1 MTSSEPRVEI
11 VETSLGPVEVG
22 RQGSGDPV
30 LFIHGTPGGHDV
42 SLVMGRFLVDA
53 GFEVIA
59 PSRPGYLG
67 TPLLDRQSIDAQADL
82 MAALLDAL
90 GHSECR
96 LLTWSGGGP
105 AGYRL
110 AVRHP
115 DRVRSLVALN
125 AVSEAYFPEK
135 ESPIARLMME
145 TTIGNSMLHILAQH
159 APRTTMMETL
169 LAESTLS
176 KDELK
181 GLLDEAMNDIDE
193 RDVVWSLA
201 GVAGDWTHRQ
211 AGVENDLECFAAIDS
226 LGLEQ
231 IQVPTLIIGG
241 DADGDIPPGHSD
253 HAAATIPAAEH
264 LVMSDG
270 SHICLFVH
278 PEARAVQARVIE
290 LFSR

>member
-1 MTSSEPRVEI
+1 MPRIDV
-11 VETSLGPVEVG
+11 VETALGPIEVG
-22 RQGSGDPV
+22 RQGTGRPV
-30 LFIHGTPGGHDV
+30 LFIHGTPGGHDI
-42 SLVMGRFLVDA
+42 SLTMGRFLVDA

-67 TPLLDRQSIDAQADL
+67 TPFLDRQGIDSQADL

-90 GHSECR
+90 GHPTSG

-115 DRVRSLVALN
+115 QRVSSLVALN
-125 AVSEAYFPEK
+125 AVSGAYVPER

-145 TTIGNSMLHILAQH
+145 TTIGNSMLRFLAEH

-176 KDELK
+176 KDELED
-181 GLLDEAMNDIDE
+181 LLEEAMKDVDE
-193 RDVVWSLA
+193 RDVVLGLA
-201 GVAGDWTHRQ
+201 DIGADWKHRE
-211 AGVENDLECFAAIDS
+211 AGVENDLASFASIES
-226 LGLEQ
+226 LQLER
-231 IQVPTLIIGG
+231 IRAPTLIIGG
-241 DADGDIPPGHSD
+241 DADGDVPPGHSD
-253 HAAATIPAAEH
+253 HAAATIPNAEH
-264 LVMSDG
+264 LVMSGG

-278 PEARAVQARVIE
+278 PEARAAQARVIE
-290 LFSR
+290 LFSRDSPG